1 MATHVCLYAKCIMV
15 GTGKHVGL
23 VATLLLAAC
32 GGANPDFTLHGAG
45 VVVRSDAAF
54 TKRAD
59 FPARV
64 ETTIEAAL
72 AYWGGSWKDLE
83 GSTISFEGSQHV
95 RCGGSTGAVGC
106 YDGDIRVSTRDVG
119 FTFYCV
125 EETTLVH
132 EVGHAVIGDPG
143 HTDPRWL
150 DFGSVAQSLAG
161 RPGYHDA
168 DERPCDIFVSVW
180 RHPPDR
186 HGGT

>member
-1 MATHVCLYAKCIMV
+1 M
-15 GTGKHVGL
+15 TGASKRAGL
-23 VATLLLAAC
+23 LAGVLLAAC
-32 GGANPDFTLHGAG
+32 GGPNPDFTLHGAG

-72 AYWGGSWKDLE
+72 AYWGGSWRDLE
-83 GSTISFEGSQHV
+83 GSTIAFEGSQHV
-95 RCGGSTGAVGC
+95 VCAGSPGAVGC

-143 HTDPRWL
+143 HMDPRWL
-150 DFGSVAQSLAG
+150 DFGSVERSLAG
-161 RPGYHDA
+161 RMGYGER
-168 DERPCDIFVSVW
+168 DELPCEIFVSVW
-180 RHPPDR
+180 RHPPER